1 MKTRFLII
9 ITLSVLLI
17 CTSGCKSDDDFNPI
31 NCDEKLVFG
40 LNVTLID
47 ATTSNKII
55 TGVTLSIKDG
65 DYEETLM
72 THDSIDSFWGAGE
85 RPGNYIITVTSNDYQ
100 TYVSNPIQVLSNECH
115 VIPEILEITLQ
126 PN

>member
-1 MKTRFLII
+1 MRTKFLII
-9 ITLSVLLI
+9 LSVLLI
-17 CTSGCKSDDDFNPI
+17 CASGCKLDDDFNPI
-31 NCDEKLVFG
+31 NCTEQFVFG
-40 LNVTLID
+40 INVTLID

-65 DYEETLM
+65 DYEEILM

-100 TYVSNPIQVLSNECH
+100 TYVSDPIQVLSDECH
-115 VIPEILEITLQ
+115 VITEIVEITLQ